1 MIEYI
6 LLGLIKVF
14 DNIVLTAKSL
24 ATYKEQKIF
33 SSILV
38 VISQLIFYLV
48 IDQVINDNTL
58 LSIIIVSVSSGVG
71 NLLAFFINDKFKRDD
86 KWTMVITSSNIDGLK
101 EFCDYLKNK
110 NIKYVVC
117 NGYNRNWCKTI
128 NIIVFSRTKEESRLI
143 NKYLESNDFKYLLE
157 VI

>member
-1 MIEYI
+1 MIEYA

-24 ATYKEQKIF
+24 ATYKEQKIL
-33 SSILV
+33 SSILI

-58 LSIIIVSVSSGVG
+58 LSIIIVSVSSGIG

-86 KWTMVITSSNIDGLK
+86 KWTMVITSSNIDELK
-101 EFCDYLKNK
+101 EFCNYLKNK
-110 NIKYVVC
+110 NIKHVVC
-117 NGYNRNWCKTI
+117 NGYNRNWCDTI